1 MNLRDLKYLV
11 AVSQYN
17 HFGKAARA
25 CFVSQPTLST
35 QLKKLEEELGIQ
47 LFERNNKR
55 VMITP
60 FGKEIIEH
68 AQNVLREVTY
78 LKQKA
83 KLVSDP
89 LAGAFKLG
97 VIPTVCP
104 YLLPKIM
111 PLLKQNLPKL
121 ELLLLEEKTDKLTE
135 LLDKGAIDAAILA
148 LPIDDAQFNYTPLY
162 QEPFYLALPSD
173 HPLTA
178 ESEHLVSIEQLKGEL
193 LLLLEDGHCL
203 TNQVLEV
210 CNYVDTREK
219 VDFRATSL
227 ETLRLMVAQGSGVT
241 LLPALSINSASHK
254 SSDLSIRGFC
264 QPVPKRSIALFWR
277 KQSTSDLI
285 CKKIESIIHQWVNDI
300 TDLELA

>member
-35 QLKKLEEELGIQ
+35 QLRKLEDELGVQ

-55 VMITP
+55 VMITS
-60 FGKEIIEH
+60 FGKEIIQH
-68 AQNVLREVTY
+68 AENILREVTY

-89 LAGAFKLG
+89 LAGTFKLG
-97 VIPTVCP
+97 IIPTVCP

-135 LLDKGAIDAAILA
+135 LLNKGAIDAAILA
-148 LPIDDAQFNYTPLY
+148 LPLDNAQFNHTPLY
-162 QEPFYLALPSD
+162 QEPFYLALPND
-173 HPLTA
+173 HKLSVA
-178 ESEHLVSIEQLKGEL
+178 SEHLVSIEQLKGEL

-203 TNQVLEV
+203 TNQVLEI
-210 CNYVDTREK
+210 CNYVDTQEK
-219 VDFRATSL
+219 IDFRATSL

-241 LLPALSINSASHK
+241 LLPALSIDPALHK
-254 SSDLSIRGFC
+254 NTGLFIRGFC

-277 KQSTSDLI
+277 KQSTSQII
-285 CKKIESIIHQWVNDI
+285 CKKFELIIHQWVK
-300 TDLELA
+300 DLTLLEPA